1 MTAELQPKSDNII
14 SLFSIFNKKLK
25 KNASILV

>member
-1 MTAELQPKSDNII
+1 MTAELQTKSDNII

-25 KNASILV
+25 KTASILV